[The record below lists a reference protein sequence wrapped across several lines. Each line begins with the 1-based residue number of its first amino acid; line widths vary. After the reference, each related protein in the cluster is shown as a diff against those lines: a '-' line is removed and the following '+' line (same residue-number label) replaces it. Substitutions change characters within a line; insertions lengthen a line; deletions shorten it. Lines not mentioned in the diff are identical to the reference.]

1 MFNLQTASI
10 NIREINSQLPLW
22 QYFPPNPEGH
32 LHFQVEGTLHRF
44 YTLDNSLLKSMC
56 KSCEFW
62 PIQYIKFDTHTFH
75 SNPLQSK
82 YLEISPYWQ
91 VSPSYPLEQK
101 QLLFRMQIPA
111 CLQGGS
117 HVALG
122 SKTKGRA
129 TPRGPSDPP
138 RQIPAR
144 VASATSKSCMDV
156 QQSTAIFISTLLQG
170 SRSTESAG
178 ECMFGQHTALW
189 SSTGQTW
196 YCRGPQLEKY

>member
-1 MFNLQTASI
+1 MTVFSSESWRASAFSRSKALSTVFTLWITVCWNQCANHVSFGQFNIL
-10 NIREINSQLPLW
+10 NL
-22 QYFPPNPEGH
+22 
-32 LHFQVEGTLHRF
+32 
-44 YTLDNSLLKSMC
+44 
-56 KSCEFW
+56 
-62 PIQYIKFDTHTFH
+62 THTFH

-144 VASATSKSCMDV
+144 AASATSKSCMDV

-170 SRSTESAG
+170 SRRTESAG